1 MSILDEFA
9 SVVNMFS
16 SVSLM
21 SKIPSPTDFKVS
33 TREDDERSIFLAV
46 ESIFLAVDV
55 DLPTTTG
62 DFFFFF

>member
-46 ESIFLAVDV
+46 DD

-62 DFFFFF
+62 DFFFFFF

>member
-46 ESIFLAVDV
+46 DD